1 MANKKVQIQ
10 IDTKATGNGA
20 KQAEDALNKAAEA
33 AERAAARQQA
43 AAERAAQKA
52 AEAAEKAEKKR
63 IASEQRA
70 AAAAEKEAK
79 RAAAIVAREEA
90 KKAAE
95 AEKSSARMVK
105 AAQRAYD
112 AEQQAVAKSMSGR
125 SQRAAQVGLQVQ
137 DIAVQA
143 QMGVQATTILAQ
155 QGSQLAGAFG
165 PQGAIIGGIIAI
177 GSAATGVFLKMAK
190 DAAVSGEAME
200 DMSDKLKEAFS
211 KQATSNIE
219 DFNDAIERTTSQAQS
234 LREASLQVAAAQRE
248 RDASNKS
255 LIDSQLKLDE
265 AQIKYLASTGQIK
278 DEEQAL
284 LAVRQKAA
292 EETKKAQIAAAQNQV
307 VAAQAEYD
315 ALVATRDDVI
325 DEVTRAQKKLAEVEA
340 QQAQLLQLQEFYR
353 GQDRRSIKIG
363 AEKEGFQSLQTQA
376 ASGQLAGIQK
386 EIENLYKII
395 ESGPQ
400 RLQSITDQSY
410 VKLTEMS
417 AVMTNAETQIAEIE
431 GKFALSQKAEEIT
444 AATAQIGQSAQEIT
458 AAMNEFQPVTQ
469 AQADAKTAIQQAA
482 SDGIIT
488 AQEQQKIAS
497 NLQLLM
503 SSIQAGQQSS
513 IATLQELIQIN
524 NQLALKMG
532 ELNRETNALRR
543 QVNSLQG
550 IR

>member
-10 IDTKATGNGA
+10 IDTKADTSGA
-20 KQAEDALNKAAEA
+20 KQATESLLAVDKAATKTSSA
-33 AERAAARQQA
+33 INTTTANTGRMGQIAGQAGFQIQDFAVQVGAGTSALTAFSQQA
-43 AAERAAQKA
+43 PQLLGIFGPGGA
-52 AEAAEKAEKKR
+52 
-63 IASEQRA
+63 IAGA
-70 AAAAEKEAK
+70 L
-79 RAAAIVAREEA
+79 VA
-90 KKAAE
+90 
-95 AEKSSARMVK
+95 VG
-105 AAQRAYD
+105 
-112 AEQQAVAKSMSGR
+112 AVAAK
-125 SQRAAQVGLQVQ
+125 
-137 DIAVQA
+137 
-143 QMGVQATTILAQ
+143 
-155 QGSQLAGAFG
+155 
-165 PQGAIIGGIIAI
+165 
-177 GSAATGVFLKMAK
+177 VFIDMAK
-190 DAAVSGEAME
+190 NAEVSGEAMA

-211 KQATSNIE
+211 EASKKSIE
-219 DFNDAIERTTSQAQS
+219 DFNAALESTTNLSQG
-234 LREASLQVAAAQRE
+234 LREASLQIAAAQRE
-248 RDASNKS
+248 RDQSNKS

-265 AQIKYLASTGQIK
+265 AQIKYLASTGQIV

-292 EETKKAQIAAAQNQV
+292 EANKAAQIQSAQNQV

-395 ESGPQ
+395 ESGPV
-400 RLQSITDQSY
+400 RLQEITDQSY
-410 VKLTEMS
+410 VKLAEMS

-431 GKFALSQKAEEIT
+431 GKFQLSQKAEQIN
-444 AATAQIGQSAQEIT
+444 AATEQIGQSAQEIT
-458 AAMNEFQPVTQ
+458 AAMETFQPVTQ
-469 AQADAKTAIQQAA
+469 AQEQAKAAIQQVA
-482 SDGIIT
+482 SDGVIT
-488 AQEQQKIAS
+488 AQDQQKIAS
-497 NLQLLM
+497 NLQILM
-503 SSIQAGQQSS
+503 SSIQTGQQSS